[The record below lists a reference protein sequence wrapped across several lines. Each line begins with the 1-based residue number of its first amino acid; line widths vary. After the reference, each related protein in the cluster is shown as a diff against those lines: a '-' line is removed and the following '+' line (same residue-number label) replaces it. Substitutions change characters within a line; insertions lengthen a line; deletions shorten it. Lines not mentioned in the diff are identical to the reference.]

1 MLTSQRQRIDQIDR
15 DIVHLFEER
24 TAVVEEVA
32 AIKRKNGIDIL
43 DASREEQIIQKVK
56 SYLERPE
63 LGDELAALYTE
74 IMRISR
80 SHQEQWMKNQ
90 D

>member
-15 DIVHLFEER
+15 DIVRLFEER
-24 TAVVEEVA
+24 TAVVEEIA
-32 AIKRKNGIDIL
+32 TIKQENGIDIL
-43 DASREEQIIQKVK
+43 DAGREEQVIQKVK

-63 LGDELAALYTE
+63 LGDELVALYTE

-80 SHQEQWMKNQ
+80 SHQQQWIKNE